1 MKFSINPRN
10 MLRKMAGTVQFD
22 IFNTAQCASH
32 QFILLF
38 NMSTYQHTRPV
49 SHTNLFTR
57 KRLYFPFFKFQNKE
71 EHFTKINPNLF
82 LLF

>member
-1 MKFSINPRN
+1 

-49 SHTNLFTR
+49 FHTNLFTR
-57 KRLYFPFFKFQNKE
+57 KMLYFPFFNF
-71 EHFTKINPNLF
+71 KIKKNILQK
-82 LLF
+82 